1 MSFMDAVNVIRL
13 YQENFQ
19 FPNFISALH
28 DMLARDRTE
37 LFGLEHQALKV
48 MSQVDP
54 YYYKDL

>member
-13 YQENFQ
+13 YQETFKL
-19 FPNFISALH
+19 PNFISAFY

-37 LFGLEHQALKV
+37 LFGIEQQALRII
-48 MSQVDP
+48 SNADP